1 MIVKTSR
8 GGRTAGLMAYL
19 AGPGKHNEHTNPHV
33 VAGHDAVTAELGNGT
48 LDTDAALDGAN
59 LLDRPMRA
67 FDVEVTAPVKVWDEQ
82 AQQQVK
88 VGTRP
93 AHVWHTSL
101 ALGPDDG
108 VLGDAKW
115 HQIATE
121 FVARMGFAGDDTTA
135 PCRWVAVHHGQ
146 SSNGNDHVHI
156 VVNLVREDGTKA
168 SVHND
173 FKRASKIAADLE
185 RKHGLRVVEGREQ
198 GAAPGIHRSELERR
212 ARGQM
217 PAVSRTEL
225 ARRVRAVAAAS
236 ADEKTFVDGLRDAR
250 VLVRP
255 RFDRGSRDRVVG
267 YSVAL
272 VPEAVNGR
280 RGDPVWFA
288 PSKLDATLGLGRL
301 RDRWGVD
308 RAGDPSLV
316 GVWRT
321 RHRDRTV
328 AAKVTMAGAPEP
340 AAAGLKALNEHLA
353 RGGRPG
359 FDKVAAA
366 DAAGV
371 LARASLSRE
380 HGEHGPLARAS
391 DALARAAQPGK
402 FDRASPHR
410 SHDERHG
417 INAAYRARLIA
428 RGVSGDSSIGWA
440 AVLRQVGRT
449 ASYVQRA
456 QQAQGRL
463 AGARST
469 AAAMQAAAASLP
481 ALAAVSARR
490 PTSAT
495 AAGAAAAHGRDASEG
510 HGIGD

>member
-1 MIVKTSR
+1 MGVFPDSPPSTHVPPGPRPDRGRSRSGRGADDQLGGQDQR
-8 GGRTAGLMAYL
+8 GGLAAAQDGEEHPGRLAAQGPDGLAHGGQRGLAGAGGVQVVEPHQGDVAGDVPARRAQDAQRAAGESGHAPPPAVLDALTPQELRIAGL
-19 AGPGKHNEHTNPHV
+19 
-33 VAGHDAVTAELGNGT
+33 VA
-48 LDTDAALDGAN
+48 DG
-59 LLDRPMRA
+59 L
-67 FDVEVTAPVKVWDEQ
+67 
-82 AQQQVK
+82 
-88 VGTRP
+88 
-93 AHVWHTSL
+93 
-101 ALGPDDG
+101 
-108 VLGDAKW
+108 
-115 HQIATE
+115 
-121 FVARMGFAGDDTTA
+121 
-135 PCRWVAVHHGQ
+135 
-146 SSNGNDHVHI
+146 SSK
-156 VVNLVREDGTKA
+156 E
-168 SVHND
+168 
-173 FKRASKIAADLE
+173 IAARLFLSP
-185 RKHGLRVVEGREQ
+185 RTVEYHLHKVF
-198 GAAPGIHRSELERR
+198 AKLGI
-212 ARGQM
+212 A
-217 PAVSRTEL
+217 SRTEL

-272 VPEAVNGR
+272 VPEVVNGR

-316 GVWRT
+316 SVWRT

-328 AAKVTMAGAPEP
+328 AAKVTMVGAPEP

-371 LARASLSRE
+371 LARASLNRE

-402 FDRASPHR
+402 FDGASPHR
-410 SHDERHG
+410 SRDERQA

-469 AAAMQAAAASLP
+469 AAAMQAAATSLP